1 MKPGVE
7 PSGESEPDTGTDENT
22 GLNAN
27 GLVDMDIVSS
37 TEIDEESV
45 ELNSNRGE
53 RVSSTK
59 VDSSTGDDE
68 TAIVAETC
76 SDKTEADS
84 LTGSLVTG
92 PASEGTSDIMT
103 SVDLVGNI
111 CELLTDIPGTAVELA
126 KGMVAMDNGV
136 VTVGKGVVTTANGM
150 VVTVKGVVATVNVV
164 DTVADID
171 AYNVLDSGVDV
182 NNDSVVETE
191 TDIGPGD
198 VVGNTNEGVTAI
210 AELEP
215 AAEVD
220 VCVILER
227 SSVSGD
233 SVDMCEGA
241 DCVVVELVTVV
252 NGGSRVGSGVPI
264 LGVALGVPRICLL
277 KRLATGRLSHTY
289 QPITSRLILCVTF
302 PL

>member
-1 MKPGVE
+1 MITREGTRVTSDRITLLDTSAWADVKPAVE
-7 PSGESEPDTGTDENT
+7 PSGESELVTGTDENT
-22 GLNAN
+22 ESGLNAN
-27 GLVDMDIVSS
+27 RLVDMDKVSS

-92 PASEGTSDIMT
+92 SDSEGTSDIMT

-111 CELLTDIPGTAVELA
+111 CKLLTDIPGTAVELA
-126 KGMVAMDNGV
+126 KCMVAMDKGV
-136 VTVGKGVVTTANGM
+136 VTVAKGVVTIAKGM
-150 VVTVKGVVATVNVV
+150 VATVKGVVATVNVV

-182 NNDSVVETE
+182 NNESVVDTE
-191 TDIGPGD
+191 TDI
-198 VVGNTNEGVTAI
+198 
-210 AELEP
+210 
-215 AAEVD
+215 
-220 VCVILER
+220 
-227 SSVSGD
+227 
-233 SVDMCEGA
+233 
-241 DCVVVELVTVV
+241 
-252 NGGSRVGSGVPI
+252 
-264 LGVALGVPRICLL
+264 
-277 KRLATGRLSHTY
+277 AT
-289 QPITSRLILCVTF
+289 
-302 PL
+302 